1 MWLMI
6 LIFLGGVAVAY
17 WMYRSKFK
25 IQKINAE
32 KKKKEYIKLSR
43 GTPKTLEVAS
53 SWGELLRLLEYPL
66 LINGDIGV
74 IRGNK
79 ENLEYLQNKE
89 SIVVFSPDGWLLG
102 YLSPIRDGI
111 GFKKVKRN
119 EAILT
124 QVSAIKEVN

>member
-17 WMYRSKFK
+17 WMYRSKFR

-53 SWGELLRLLEYPL
+53 SWDELLRLVEYPL
-66 LINGDIGV
+66 LINGEVGV
-74 IRGNK
+74 IRGNI

-102 YLSPIRDGI
+102 YLSPIRGGV
-111 GFKKVKRN
+111 GFKKVKKN
-119 EAILT
+119 EALLT
-124 QVSAIKEVN
+124 QVSAIKEVV

>member
-6 LIFLGGVAVAY
+6 QIFLSGVAVAY
-17 WMYRSKFK
+17 WMYRSKFR

-32 KKKKEYIKLSR
+32 KRKKEYIKLSR
-43 GTPKTLEVAS
+43 GTPKTLEFAS
-53 SWGELLRLLEYPL
+53 SWGELIRLAEYPL
-66 LINGDIGV
+66 LINGEVGV

-79 ENLEYLQNKE
+79 ENLDYLQKKE

-102 YLSPIRDGI
+102 YLSPIREGI

-119 EAILT
+119 EAALA
-124 QVSAIKEVN
+124 QVSAIKEVF

>member
-6 LIFLGGVAVAY
+6 LIFLSGVAAAY
-17 WMYRSKFK
+17 WIYRSKLK

-32 KKKKEYIKLSR
+32 KKKKEYIRLSR

-53 SWGELLRLLEYPL
+53 SWDELIRLAKYPL
-66 LINGDIGV
+66 LINGEIGV

-89 SIVVFSPDGWLLG
+89 SIVLFSPDGWLLG
-102 YLSPIRDGI
+102 YLSPMKGGV
-111 GFKKVKRN
+111 GFRKVKKN
-119 EAILT
+119 EAVLT
-124 QVSAIKEVN
+124 QVSAIKEVI

>member
-17 WMYRSKFK
+17 WMYRSKFR

-53 SWGELLRLLEYPL
+53 SWEELLSLVEYPL
-66 LINGDIGV
+66 LINGEVGV
-74 IRGNK
+74 IRGNI

-111 GFKKVKRN
+111 GFKKVKKN
-119 EAILT
+119 EALLT
-124 QVSAIKEVN
+124 QVSAIKEVV